1 MSETAVSTPR
11 MSSGDRRESILSAAT
26 AVFGAK
32 GYAGA
37 TTDDVAKAAGVSQPY
52 VVRLFGSKQQLFLGV
67 LERAVEKL
75 AAGFRGAIAGPA
87 SERDDRMGR
96 AYIELVAE
104 RGLLQSISSAFL
116 LGGDPVIGPV
126 ARRLFSSVWK
136 LLREEAGFG
145 AEEARDFMANGML
158 INTIVG
164 LRMMNDEG
172 DPSADELIAVCL
184 PDSADRLISAIP
196 RTTDT
201 W

>member
-1 MSETAVSTPR
+1 MSQTLPPQPR
-11 MSSGDRRESILSAAT
+11 MSSADRRESILRAAT

-37 TTDDVAKAAGVSQPY
+37 TTDDVAKAAEVSQPY
-52 VVRLFGSKQQLFLGV
+52 VVRLFGSKQQLFLAV
-67 LERAVEKL
+67 LERAVARL
-75 AAGFRGAIAGPA
+75 SSGFRAAIAGPDEA
-87 SERDDRMGR
+87 RADRMGR

-104 RGLLQSISSAFL
+104 RGLLQVISSAFL

-126 ARRLFSSVWK
+126 ARRLFSGVWQ

-145 AEEARDFMANGML
+145 PDEARDFMANGML

-172 DPSADELIAVCL
+172 DPSADELFAVCL
-184 PDSADRLISAIP
+184 PESADLLISSIP
-196 RTTDT
+196 GTDDD